1 MLDQI
6 LQPNSQ
12 ETVMDRIRDL
22 DKRIAKA
29 RKYGDDITA
38 QILRTEKAK
47 VVKLVEGRMPL
58 NHLTF

>member
-6 LQPNSQ
+6 LQPHSKAS
-12 ETVMDRIRDL
+12 VMARIRDL

-29 RKYGDDITA
+29 TKLGDDIVA